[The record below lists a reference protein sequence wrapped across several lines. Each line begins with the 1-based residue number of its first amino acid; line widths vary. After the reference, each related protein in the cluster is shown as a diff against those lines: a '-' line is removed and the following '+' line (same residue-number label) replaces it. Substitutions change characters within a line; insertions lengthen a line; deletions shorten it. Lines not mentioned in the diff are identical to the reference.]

1 MNTSVS
7 PSIPSF
13 PDLVLVLNFRI
24 WGPSMRIIK
33 YLVRRPPPR
42 SVCVYVSRNLDL
54 VATDNGEGSPLASGS
69 GIFQLTFKFIVKL
82 FYEYLISLWAHVLP
96 TAGFENSISSVSAE
110 HALEVWLKFATH
122 FVSSAF
128 SYWVSINVLQV
139 RSGRIIYK

>member
-82 FYEYLISLWAHVLP
+82 FYEYLISLWALVRKLYLQCFSR
-96 TAGFENSISSVSAE
+96 TRFGSVV
-110 HALEVWLKFATH
+110 EVRDTLCQLCVQLLGIDQRLASKERKD
-122 FVSSAF
+122 
-128 SYWVSINVLQV
+128 YL
-139 RSGRIIYK
+139 